1 MNPNAQDSGN
11 GQAVGAATAAVL
23 GPARLAY
30 FTPVHEQPT
39 LADRK
44 AMFILAASGLMASV
58 LLFFSHSLSVLARA
72 GGTAASV
79 LVLALLAC
87 VGALVVFAAV
97 VVYYAYTRP
106 LPPMPDTLAF
116 FRNVAARGAE
126 EYRGQMLALDHPRA
140 LRGML
145 HYNYSVASLAARK
158 FRLVNRSLKCLRV
171 AIPLWMVLLLALAIW
186 G

>member
-1 MNPNAQDSGN
+1 MKSPHPD
-11 GQAVGAATAAVL
+11 GAGARPGGDTIV

-30 FTPVHEQPT
+30 FTPVNEQPT

-58 LLFFSHSLSVLARA
+58 LLFFSHSLSALARA

-79 LVLALLAC
+79 LVLALLGC
-87 VGALVVFAAV
+87 VGVLVVVAAV
-97 VVYYAYTRP
+97 VAYYAYTRS

-116 FRNVAARGAE
+116 FRNVAARPRDGYHAE
-126 EYRGQMLALDHPRA
+126 MLALDHPTA

-145 HYNYSVASLAARK
+145 HYNYSVASLAALK
-158 FRLVNRSLKCLRV
+158 FRLVNRSLRCLRV
-171 AIPLWMVLLLALAIW
+171 AIPLWMVLLLALAVW

>member
-1 MNPNAQDSGN
+1 MVAPQQN
-11 GQAVGAATAAVL
+11 GHAASVL

-44 AMFILAASGLMASV
+44 AMFILGASGLMASV
-58 LLFFSHSLSVLARA
+58 LLFFSHSLEILARSRGA
-72 GGTAASV
+72 ITSV
-79 LVLALLAC
+79 LVLVVL
-87 VGALVVFAAV
+87 VSVVVLVVVAAV
-97 VVYYAYTRP
+97 VAYVAYTRA

-116 FRNVAARGAE
+116 FRSIAGRSPDD
-126 EYRGQMLALDHPRA
+126 YRAQILSLDHPAA

-145 HYNYSVASLAARK
+145 HYNYSVASQAALK
-158 FRLVNRSLKCLRV
+158 FRLVNRSLACLRI
-171 AIPLWMVLLLALAIW
+171 AIPLWMVLLLALAVW

>member
-1 MNPNAQDSGN
+1 VVNLHVGNDQAQ
-11 GQAVGAATAAVL
+11 VI

-44 AMFILAASGLMASV
+44 AMFILGASGLMASV
-58 LLFFSHSLSVLARA
+58 LLFFSHQLGTLARA
-72 GGTAASV
+72 GGALTSICV
-79 LVLALLAC
+79 LLLLAA
-87 VGALVVFAAV
+87 VGAMVVVAAV
-97 VVYYAYTRP
+97 VAYYAYTRP

-116 FRNVAARGAE
+116 FRSVADRPADS
-126 EYRGQMLALDHPRA
+126 YRTDMTALDHLTA

-145 HYNYSVASLAARK
+145 HYNYSVASLASQK
-158 FRLVNRSLKCLRV
+158 FRLVNRSLACLKV
-171 AIPLWMVLLLALAIW
+171 AIPLWMALLLVLAVL

>member
-1 MNPNAQDSGN
+1 MVNTQDN
-11 GQAVGAATAAVL
+11 GHPSVAAVL

-58 LLFFSHSLSVLARA
+58 LLFFSQSLGALARA
-72 GGTAASV
+72 GGTGASL
-79 LVLALLAC
+79 LVLSLLAC
-87 VGALVVFAAV
+87 VAVLVVIAAV
-97 VVYYAYTRP
+97 VAYYAYTRP
-106 LPPMPDTLAF
+106 LPPTPDTLAL
-116 FRNVAARGAE
+116 FRTVAARELEA
-126 EYRGQMLALDHPRA
+126 YRAQMLALDHPTA

-145 HYNYSVASLAARK
+145 HHNYSVACLAARK